1 MQIAKCKLQI
11 DQCAGVMR
19 RQQCQ
24 PQVFHFAICI
34 LQFAICKVPGLLLR
48 IAGRFSRQIALGI
61 LLLTVAAIGC
71 RQDMADQP
79 KYLPLEQSDL
89 FADKQ
94 ASRPLEPGTVAR
106 GYLQE
111 DSAFFTGAKETDI
124 QPAWVSALIGAGTVW
139 NVVALSVPMQEPVAE
154 FPFPITEAVMKHGQ
168 ERFNIYCAVCHDRV
182 GTGHGR
188 IVQRG
193 YIHPP
198 SFHTDRLRKAPVGHF
213 FQVITRGFGAMP
225 DYAQQISP
233 SDRWA
238 IVAYVRA
245 LQESQNTPLKDIPE
259 EVQRRLDAE
268 VKQ

>member
-1 MQIAKCKLQI
+1 LKWIERLRAKAQRAQRESAKKAARAHSLRAFLCVLR
-11 DQCAGVMR
+11 A
-19 RQQCQ
+19 
-24 PQVFHFAICI
+24 FARNGF
-34 LQFAICKVPGLLLR
+34 LFA
-48 IAGRFSRQIALGI
+48 
-61 LLLTVAAIGC
+61 LLLTGC

-79 KYLPLEQSDL
+79 KYMPLEQSDL

-94 ASRPLEPGTVAR
+94 ASRPLEPGTIAR

-124 QPAWVSALIGAGTVW
+124 QPALVSALIGAGTVW
-139 NVVALSVPMQEPVAE
+139 NVVVLSLPMQEPVTE
-154 FPFPITEAVMKHGQ
+154 FPFPITESVMKHGQ

-198 SFHTDRLRKAPVGHF
+198 TFHTDRLRNAPVGHY

-225 DYAQQISP
+225 DYAQQIP
-233 SDRWA
+233 PGDRWA

-245 LQESQNTPLKDIPE
+245 LQESQNTPLNDIPE
-259 EVQRRLDAE
+259 AVQRRLDAE
-268 VKQ
+268 ARP